1 VAFIVIV
8 NTLPRKAVLAVLA
21 AGIAAALAAGAP
33 LASPAAAAPAGSGAT
48 VSGPAG
54 SGPAG
59 SAPAG
64 MTGAAQV
71 AAHMTAGPTPAD
83 TGAPAGHWGRAK
95 PIALGGLK
103 ASGGSVELMSCP
115 KPGNC
120 TAAGRY
126 QDAKGTE
133 QVFVVSEVKGTWGKA
148 AVIPGLNSLNKGTFD
163 GAAALSCASPGNC
176 AIGGAYPNAAGEAQP
191 FVADSVHGV
200 WGRAHTLIGVKTGM
214 RQFTAIVTA
223 MSCPKPG
230 FCTAGVSL
238 PSIITASD
246 GSPVIVP
253 NAYLADE
260 VSGNWSFLKA
270 VSDFPDKAGPSAIN
284 SVSCWAPGNCLAG
297 GYYSDAS
304 RHMHALLVREDA
316 GDWDLAEEVPGITA
330 IPGYSTTGDA
340 EVISV
345 SCPQGSCAVSGG
357 YEQASFDTQ
366 DFVADQDSQGS
377 WHPQTVP
384 GSLDLNKNLVSFPF
398 VSCGAPGDCGFT
410 SDYQDASRHDHV
422 LVAAETAGAAAPGSW
437 GNAQDVAGINTSP
450 SAGEQALSCGGAAS
464 CVSGGLYQFDST
476 GRTRAYVVQET
487 GGMWG
492 AARRIAGNLDAG
504 DFSSTRAVSCA
515 SPGNCAVGGAYT
527 DAHGNELPFVAD
539 ESTVTVTSV
548 SLSAAQAGYGRE
560 QAVRVVVNV
569 TARTGGTPTGQVTV
583 LANSAPV
590 CVATLTGGRAACA
603 IGPRQLI
610 PGGYRLGAV
619 YSGDQTYAGAAS
631 ARHPLTV
638 TPEPTTARLNL
649 SAPSVRA
656 GHEQAERLT
665 VAVKPGISGTPGG
678 RVTVRAGSVTVCAIT
693 LNDARG
699 ACTLSA
705 SRLRPGTY
713 LLTAA
718 YAGASP
724 YAAATSGKKTLTI
737 TN

>member
-8 NTLPRKAVLAVLA
+8 KTLPRKAVLAVVA
-21 AGIAAALAAGAP
+21 AGIGAALAAGAP
-33 LASPAAAAPAGSGAT
+33 LASPAAAAPAGSGITAASAGAGMAGAGVAGVARPAGT
-48 VSGPAG
+48 GPAD
-54 SGPAG
+54 A
-59 SAPAG
+59 
-64 MTGAAQV
+64 
-71 AAHMTAGPTPAD
+71 
-83 TGAPAGHWGRAK
+83 GAPAGHWGRAK
-95 PIALGGLK
+95 PVALDGLK

-115 KPGNC
+115 KPGDC
-120 TAAGRY
+120 TAAGLYR
-126 QDAKGTE
+126 DAKGTQ
-133 QVFVVSEVKGTWGKA
+133 QVFVVSEVRGSWGKA

-214 RQFTAIVTA
+214 RQFTAIVTS
-223 MSCPKPG
+223 MSCAKPG

-238 PSIITASD
+238 PSVITASD

-270 VSDFPDKAGPSAIN
+270 VSDFPAKAGPSAIN

-316 GDWDLAEEVPGITA
+316 GDWDLAEEVPRITA

-345 SCPQGSCAVSGG
+345 SCPQGSCAVSGA

-366 DFVADQDSQGS
+366 DFVADQDSEGV

-450 SAGEQALSCGGAAS
+450 SAGEQALSCGGAGS

-476 GRTRAYVVQET
+476 GRTRAYVAQET
-487 GGMWG
+487 GGTWG

-515 SPGNCAVGGAYT
+515 SPGNCAAGGAYT

-539 ESTVTVTSV
+539 ESTVTVTRV
-548 SLSAAQAGYGRE
+548 SLSAARAGYGRE
-560 QAVRVVVNV
+560 QAVRVVVKV

-590 CVATLTGGRAACA
+590 CVATLAGGKAACA

-610 PGGYRLGAV
+610 PGGYRLDAV
-619 YSGDQTYAGAAS
+619 YSGDQRYASSAS

-638 TPEPTTARLNL
+638 APEPTTVRLNL
-649 SAPSVRA
+649 SAASVRA

-678 RVTVRAGSVTVCAIT
+678 QVTVRAGSVTVCVIT
-693 LNDARG
+693 LNEAKG
-699 ACTLSA
+699 ACALSA
-705 SRLRPGTY
+705 GRLRPGTY

>member
-1 VAFIVIV
+1 VAFIVFV
-8 NTLPRKAVLAVLA
+8 KTRPRKALLAVLA
-21 AGIAAALAAGAP
+21 AGIGAALAAGAP
-33 LASPAAAAPAGSGAT
+33 LASPAAAAPAR
-48 VSGPAG
+48 
-54 SGPAG
+54 
-59 SAPAG
+59 
-64 MTGAAQV
+64 TGAA
-71 AAHMTAGPTPAD
+71 AAALVTAPMTARTAPAV

-95 PIALGGLK
+95 PIALDGLK
-103 ASGGSVELMSCP
+103 ASSGSVELMSCP

-120 TAAGRY
+120 TAAGLYR
-126 QDAKGTE
+126 DAKGTQ
-133 QVFVVSEVKGTWGKA
+133 QVFVVSQVKGSWGKA
-148 AVIPGLNSLNKGTFD
+148 GVIPGLNSLNKGTFD

-214 RQFTAIVTA
+214 RQFTAIVTS

-238 PSIITASD
+238 PSVITASD

-260 VSGNWSFLKA
+260 VSGNWTALKA
-270 VSDFPDKAGPSAIN
+270 VSDFPAKAGPSAIN

-304 RHMHALLVREDA
+304 RHMHALLVEEDG

-345 SCPQGSCAVSGG
+345 SCPRGSCTVSGA

-366 DFVADQDSQGS
+366 DFVADQDSQGI

-384 GSLDLNKNLVSFPF
+384 GSLALNQHLVAFPF
-398 VSCGAPGDCGFT
+398 VSCGAPGDCGFA

-422 LVAAETAGAAAPGSW
+422 LVAAETAGASAPGNW
-437 GNAQDVAGINTSP
+437 GNAQDVLGINTSP
-450 SAGEQALSCGGAAS
+450 SAGEEALSCGGAGS
-464 CVSGGLYQFDST
+464 CVTGGQYQFDAT
-476 GRTRAYVVQET
+476 GRSRAYVAQET
-487 GGMWG
+487 GGTWG

-515 SPGNCAVGGAYT
+515 SPGNCAAGGAYS

-539 ESTVTVTSV
+539 ESTVTATSV
-548 SLSAAQAGYGRE
+548 SLSAARAGYGRE
-560 QAVRVVVNV
+560 QAVRVFVKV
-569 TARTGGTPTGQVTV
+569 TGRSGGTPTGEVTV

-590 CVATLTGGRAACA
+590 CVATLTGGKAACA

-610 PGGYRLGAV
+610 PGGYRIGAV
-619 YSGDQTYAGAAS
+619 YSGDQAYASSAS
-631 ARHPLTV
+631 ARHALTV
-638 TPEPTTARLNL
+638 TPEPTTVRLNL
-649 SAPSVRA
+649 SAASVRA
-656 GHEQAERLT
+656 GHEQAEHLT
-665 VAVKPGISGTPGG
+665 VTVTPSISGTPGG
-678 RVTVRAGSVTVCAIT
+678 QVTVRAGSVTICLIT
-693 LNDARG
+693 LNHAKG
-699 ACTLSA
+699 ACTPSA
-705 SRLRPGTY
+705 SRLKPGTY

-724 YAAATSGKKTLTI
+724 YAASASGRKTLTV
-737 TN
+737 TH